1 MNCILIILATI
12 AFLGSIFNTTNLKQ
26 NSAEIQ
32 TIDIGSIA
40 FYLRFLAI
48 GEKSTT
54 LELAFHNW
62 GLALVSYLLS
72 MLSFGILGIGFL
84 CSAFFVAG
92 MVFANTFNIF
102 TFSFTTL
109 EVVGMC
115 LSVFGGLYVFNKRKK
130 DEFSLRDVM
139 IFSVKLICILAVIYF
154 LAACIETN
162 FIQNILKDYGN

>member
-12 AFLGSIFNTTNLKQ
+12 AFLVSIFNTTNLKQ

-62 GLALVSYLLS
+62 GLALAYNYNFDYAAFLLHIKS
-72 MLSFGILGIGFL
+72 KQI
-84 CSAFFVAG
+84 
-92 MVFANTFNIF
+92 
-102 TFSFTTL
+102 
-109 EVVGMC
+109 
-115 LSVFGGLYVFNKRKK
+115 KRG
-130 DEFSLRDVM
+130 
-139 IFSVKLICILAVIYF
+139 A
-154 LAACIETN
+154 
-162 FIQNILKDYGN
+162 